1 MSEREQLFTQI
12 QQHEFAL
19 IDASLFLDTNPN
31 DAAALAY
38 FNEIQAAY
46 WTAVTDYQARF
57 GPLTA
62 KGGNYTDSWTWVNDP
77 WPWEGVID

>member
-1 MSEREQLFTQI
+1 MQEREALFTAI

-19 IDASLFLDTNPN
+19 IDAGLYLDTNP
-31 DAAALAY
+31 DSAEALAY
-38 FNEIQAAY
+38 FKRIQDAY
-46 WTAVTDYQARF
+46 WQAVTDYQAKF

-62 KGGNYTDSWTWVNDP
+62 KGGNYDGDWTWVESP